1 MYLIYIAKIELLDE
15 LIQRK
20 RFEMSQAEESLKEL
34 KTAVTDR
41 KEEMDESMET
51 MKAVLRQAW
60 DETGKNSKKTN
71 EPPQEV
77 EKEWEEKEIP
87 SGVELIETLMTELQA
102 KADCMDSIDKRTVR
116 EYRELKET
124 IKELDEDIK
133 LRDAAMGESEE
144 KMTLLKNSWLEALEA
159 LIKKINTIFSS
170 YFSRNFEDRMRKD

>member
-60 DETGKNSKKTN
+60 DETGKNSKKTD
-71 EPPQEV
+71 EPPQAV
-77 EKEWEEKEIP
+77 EKEWEEKKIT
-87 SGVELIETLMTELQA
+87 SGVETLMTELHF
-102 KADCMDSIDKRTVR
+102 
-116 EYRELKET
+116 
-124 IKELDEDIK
+124 
-133 LRDAAMGESEE
+133 
-144 KMTLLKNSWLEALEA
+144 LLVLLQE
-159 LIKKINTIFSS
+159 F
-170 YFSRNFEDRMRKD
+170 